1 MKTFAAPALA
11 FALIL
16 SFAPVLNA
24 HGPTPRKVE
33 ETVAITAP
41 PAAVWTA
48 VKDFGAISTWHP
60 GVSKSEG
67 QGGNGSGATRAV
79 TLKSGGVLQEGLD
92 DYNEAEMSYSYR
104 LSKEN
109 LEALPVS
116 FYSATLTVKPAGSG
130 SEVEWIGRF
139 YRGDTSNF
147 PPENLN
153 DEAAT
158 KAMTALFRE
167 GLDGLKAKLEGKP

>member
-1 MKTFAAPALA
+1 
-11 FALIL
+11 
-16 SFAPVLNA
+16 
-24 HGPTPRKVE
+24 
-33 ETVAITAP
+33 
-41 PAAVWTA
+41 
-48 VKDFGAISTWHP
+48 
-60 GVSKSEG
+60 
-67 QGGNGSGATRAV
+67 
-79 TLKSGGVLQEGLD
+79 
-92 DYNEAEMSYSYR
+92 
-104 LSKEN
+104 
-109 LEALPVS
+109 VS